1 MSMSS
6 REPRYSAIVL
16 AGDRSSDDPVA
27 SAAEASCKAL
37 AEIGG
42 QPMLWRVIDTLRS
55 SSTVDEI
62 LVCGPPTQALESDPT
77 TAERLESLG
86 VVRVGL
92 ESTPT
97 RSVMRALNHIDADK
111 PVLITTADHALL
123 TSEMVDHFT
132 RSALEDEHDAL
143 LGLARYR
150 DVEAAYPNI
159 RRTVTRLSDDGYCGC
174 NLFALTSP
182 SARKAVEF
190 WTRIEHDRK
199 KPMRVVAAL
208 GWSGIALYA
217 IGRLSLTGALSRL
230 SKKLGIRVGGVI
242 MPFAEAAI
250 DVDTPADLELV
261 RNIIARREDL
271 GS

>member
-1 MSMSS
+1 
-6 REPRYSAIVL
+6 
-16 AGDRSSDDPVA
+16 
-27 SAAEASCKAL
+27 
-37 AEIGG
+37 
-42 QPMLWRVIDTLRS
+42 
-55 SSTVDEI
+55 
-62 LVCGPPTQALESDPT
+62 
-77 TAERLESLG
+77 
-86 VVRVGL
+86 
-92 ESTPT
+92 
-97 RSVMRALNHIDADK
+97 
-111 PVLITTADHALL
+111 
-123 TSEMVDHFT
+123 
-132 RSALEDEHDAL
+132 
-143 LGLARYR
+143 
-150 DVEAAYPNI
+150 
-159 RRTVTRLSDDGYCGC
+159 VTRLSDDGYCGC
-174 NLFALTSP
+174 NLFALLSP
-182 SARKAVEF
+182 RARAAVEF